1 MKMVGGRA
9 REQAKGKKQRKDRG
23 TPKGVPLSCQKSK
36 KTARLEVK
44 SALPSD
50 KPVPT

>member
-1 MKMVGGRA
+1 MKTG
-9 REQAKGKKQRKDRG
+9 ECGKKRKRGNGIGG
-23 TPKGVPLSCQKSK
+23 TPKGAPLFCQKSK